1 MPRLGRTYEAVE
13 VMMFDV
19 LTYGVRSFAFLCVG
33 ASLLPGKMCVRRDT
47 RAAFQQAT
55 NAVTAALSGDSARR
69 RRASSWL
76 PPEPGLGSVQAN
88 PNPNHTACPRVSLQL
103 TAGLADRRNTL
114 KSLPSGTESIRRT
127 CSLAR

>member
-55 NAVTAALSGDSARR
+55 NAVTAALSGLRSSTSCFLL
-69 RRASSWL
+69 ASS
-76 PPEPGLGSVQAN
+76 
-88 PNPNHTACPRVSLQL
+88 
-103 TAGLADRRNTL
+103 
-114 KSLPSGTESIRRT
+114 
-127 CSLAR
+127 

>member
-33 ASLLPGKMCVRRDT
+33 LGASLLPGKMCVRRDT

-55 NAVTAALSGDSARR
+55 NAVTAALSGLRTSTSCFLL
-69 RRASSWL
+69 ASS
-76 PPEPGLGSVQAN
+76 
-88 PNPNHTACPRVSLQL
+88 
-103 TAGLADRRNTL
+103 
-114 KSLPSGTESIRRT
+114 
-127 CSLAR
+127 